1 MRLRL
6 RIERNNLPTVS
17 TLWPVSDTQ
26 VKHTVSQLLEL
37 VDKTFPLESTTW
49 GLEHYIATI
58 NGFELLHYHELGAV
72 CKDDDEVVIRPLGYA
87 ENRGRRL
94 NGREQITADGRHLL
108 DGLPFGKPKLRG
120 VNRPDVWIPPRP
132 RSVEEMREELL
143 EAAAVPMSV
152 ARLTE
157 VEESMLEED
166 EDDEDD
172 VDFGV
177 VEEIEEFDASEEDS
191 SEEDSSEDEV
201 MDESAAKSDSSS
213 ETSEASSSSDSSSD
227 EDESMSEAS
236 WNGIET
242 APPTP
247 HANKSALKTKI
258 NSRVK
263 TPATAVASTTSHGEY
278 DPSKDAI
285 LSSRVANL
293 LDKLKKQN
301 DTPPFQ
307 GKPETR
313 SRNAR
318 KRDTRKLAHLKQ
330 IGVLHRDA
338 SLTTLHQWEN
348 SHKNEMAH
356 SDEGMVKQNDGEA
369 SEVKVNGA
377 KVEAESIE
385 KLDTMLLDED
395 NTDVK
400 PTEVCQV
407 SEEHFDEDE
416 QAQLK
421 RQRQDLLKAIASGGV
436 DITEKPKKRKRPEPA
451 EDDEPPEEVSA
462 KRTAIEPVAT
472 RKQVSPSPETSAKP
486 DPKPAAPKPTD
497 MVPASVARRS
507 KLDLASS
514 QRLVF
519 GSLGMRVPKTQEE
532 KDALQKKLAE
542 KAKKRV
548 APPIVASPAVAPE
561 AETVAGAVNIEE
573 NAEDAWRDKIE
584 LSAVECC
591 DEGVTL
597 SIPPFPFYQRWDPK
611 QRKKKSKAR
620 TGKAY
625 AAKKGSIRVHVES
638 YDKYNTNGGGDALDY
653 DDADE
658 EDDEYWEEGALLDGE
673 YDDDEQDDAAKQ
685 LQRETNEQVQEE
697 EDFPPLPEKVADLAL
712 LAESDAQLGDIVV
725 YSELAC
731 SAATNWQP
739 SMLTR
744 TVQLAGH
751 DDVSWMLK
759 QALRDMPA
767 KEYDDDGKRVYEKFE
782 MEGASDDE
790 DSEEDDRMKQAKW
803 SELGEVRLLLRAK
816 TAEGEETN
824 GSA

>member
-152 ARLTE
+152 AILTE

-177 VEEIEEFDASEEDS
+177 VEEIEESDASEEDS

-247 HANKSALKTKI
+247 HAKKSALKTKI

-301 DTPPFQ
+301 NTPPFQ

-348 SHKNEMAH
+348 SHKNEMTH
-356 SDEGMVKQNDGEA
+356 SDEGMVKQNDAEA

-377 KVEAESIE
+377 EAEAESIE
-385 KLDTMLLDED
+385 KLDPMLVDED
-395 NTDVK
+395 NADVK
-400 PTEVCQV
+400 PTEVSQV
-407 SEEHFDEDE
+407 SDEHFDEDK
-416 QAQLK
+416 QVQLK

-436 DITEKPKKRKRPEPA
+436 DITEKPKKRKRPEAA

-472 RKQVSPSPETSAKP
+472 RKQVSPTPETPAKP
-486 DPKPAAPKPTD
+486 DPKPVAAKPTD

-519 GSLGMRVPKTQEE
+519 GSLGMRMPKTQEE

-542 KAKKRV
+542 KAKKRI
-548 APPIVASPAVAPE
+548 APPTVASPAIAPE
-561 AETVAGAVNIEE
+561 AETVAGAVDIEE

-597 SIPPFPFYQRWDPK
+597 STPPFPFYQRWDPK

-625 AAKKGSIRVHVES
+625 TAKKGSNGVHVES

-653 DDADE
+653 DDAEE

-673 YDDDEQDDAAKQ
+673 YDDDDQDDAAKQ
-685 LQRETNEQVQEE
+685 LQRETNEQVQE

-712 LAESDAQLGDIVV
+712 LAESDAKLGDIVV

-790 DSEEDDRMKQAKW
+790 GGEEDDRMKQAKW
-803 SELGEVRLLLRAK
+803 SELGEVRLLLRAQ
-816 TAEGEETN
+816 TAEVEETN